1 MDLCN
6 LAYFACHFFQGGI
19 MRTITREELEQI
31 YREGSNQ
38 KAAQKLQISIPT
50 MLKLLKSAGIPMK
63 GPLKPRKKVV

>member
-1 MDLCN
+1 
-6 LAYFACHFFQGGI
+6 